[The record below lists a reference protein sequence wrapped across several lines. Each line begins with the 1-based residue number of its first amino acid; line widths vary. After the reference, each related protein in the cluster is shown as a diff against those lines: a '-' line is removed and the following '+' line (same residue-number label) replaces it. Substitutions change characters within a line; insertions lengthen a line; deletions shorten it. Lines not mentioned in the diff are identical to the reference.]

1 MPQITLTPT
10 QLAEMI
16 ARYERRLALITKEA
30 EDIRSV
36 LAQLK
41 QAQTEHFP
49 KEQDAAIG
57 IKNGNNQEKPILHE
71 AILPPDTAVS
81 SANLVKRRGKRI
93 NWETFIIEHLT
104 KKGQLMFKK
113 DLRILAFKDERIGER
128 NREQVDRALSAALFK
143 LGKDIGKLQVEG
155 KKGLAYGLPHW
166 FDAKGNPLAQY
177 IPSHLNAEELS
188 PLTQAQSIEA

>member
-41 QAQTEHFP
+41 QAQAEHFP
-49 KEQDAAIG
+49 KKQESAIG
-57 IKNGNNQEKPILHE
+57 IKELQNAQDAMLHE
-71 AILPPDTAVS
+71 DILPSDSDLPLA
-81 SANLVKRRGKRI
+81 ALPKRRGKRI
-93 NWETFIIEHLT
+93 NWEEFILEHLA
-104 KKGQLMFKK
+104 KKGSLMFKK
-113 DLRILAFKDERIGER
+113 ELRLLAFKDERIGDR

-143 LGKDIGKLQVEG
+143 LGKEIGKLQVEG
-155 KKGLAYGLPHW
+155 KKGLVYGLPHW
-166 FDAKGNPLAQY
+166 FDAQGNPLAQY
-177 IPSHLNAEELS
+177 LPAHLNPEELS
-188 PLTQAQSIEA
+188 PLTHNVEA